1 MTVLIT
7 SGSAYSD
14 IDAFACATAL
24 AEALKH
30 KGQNAV
36 AWLPGQ
42 PNLTIPAE
50 FHHHPAFRPLR
61 PKGDSDVILVDLS
74 DPAHI
79 PKGLAIEQVVAVFDH
94 HFGHE
99 EFWASSDATAS
110 IEPVG
115 AAATLIWEEILSLK
129 AAQYLSAG
137 VLKALCCAI
146 VSNTACFRLPL
157 TTQRDRDALETIE
170 GMLAFEIDWRERFLH
185 EMDDGII
192 KNLKRAIATD
202 TKVIELTST
211 QSFRVGQIEVH
222 DGTRAIESLGSLF
235 AAGEELPDL
244 VVVAARSAER
254 TTLVTSQVEIAEKLA
269 EYYGVDLFQ
278 KHALFE
284 CRLPNFRLRKMMLQD
299 FSRVMLD

>member
-24 AEALKH
+24 AEALQH
-30 KGQNAV
+30 KGQTAV
-36 AWLPGQ
+36 AWLPGP

-50 FHHHPAFRPLR
+50 FHHHPAFGLSCPAG
-61 PKGDSDVILVDLS
+61 KYDVILVDLS

-79 PKGLAIEQVVAVFDH
+79 PDELAVEQVVAVFDH

-99 EFWASSDATAS
+99 EFWASSDAKTF

-129 AAQYLSAG
+129 IAQYLSAV

-170 GMLAFEIDWRERFLH
+170 GMLAIETDWRERFLR
-185 EMDDGII
+185 EMDDGIF
-192 KNLKRAIATD
+192 KNLKRALTTD
-202 TKVIELTST
+202 TKIIQLTAT
-211 QSFRVGQIEVH
+211 QSFCVGQIEVH
-222 DGTRAIESLGSLF
+222 DRARAIESLGSLV
-235 AAGEELPDL
+235 AAGEDLPDI
-244 VVVAARSAER
+244 VVVAARSVER
-254 TTLVTSQVEIAEKLA
+254 TSLVSTRIKVAEKLA
-269 EYYGVDLFQ
+269 DFYGVKVAKKD
-278 KHALFE
+278 ALFE
-284 CRLPNFRLRKMMLQD
+284 CRLPSFQLRKMMLQD

>member
-24 AEALKH
+24 AEALRH

-36 AWLPGQ
+36 AWLPGP

-50 FHHHPAFRPLR
+50 FHHHPAFRLPC
-61 PKGDSDVILVDLS
+61 PKGNSDVILVDLS

-79 PKGLAIEQVVAVFDH
+79 PKALAIEQVVAVFDH

-99 EFWASSDATAS
+99 EFWASSDAKAS

-115 AAATLIWEEILSLK
+115 AAATLIWEEVLSLK
-129 AAQYLSAG
+129 AAQHLSAG

-146 VSNTACFRLPL
+146 VSNTVCFKLPL
-157 TTQRDRDALETIE
+157 TTQRDRDALEMIE
-170 GMLAFEIDWRERFLH
+170 GMLAFEIDWRERFLQ
-185 EMDDGII
+185 EVDYGIF

-202 TKVIELTST
+202 TKEIELTAT

-222 DGTRAIESLGSLF
+222 DGARAIESLGSLV

-254 TTLVTSQVEIAEKLA
+254 TSLVTTQIRIAEKLA
-269 EYYGVDLFQ
+269 EYYGVDLAQ
-278 KHALFE
+278 KSALFE
-284 CRLPNFRLRKMMLQD
+284 CRLPNFRLRKMMLRD